1 VVFGVEYV
9 KYVFYIKENAM
20 TFAQKVTRT
29 ELARSTRRVLDNVQ
43 RGRAAVIEKH
53 GQPEAAILDILDY
66 YILRAVTQY
75 QSESME
81 IDLEKGLSR
90 EAVAACQEEKDAYV
104 LVVRYYLAETISL
117 SRAAELL
124 GVPALELR
132 ARFQRLGLPLRTS
145 PKDAEEALEDA
156 DTLAGL

>member
-1 VVFGVEYV
+1 
-9 KYVFYIKENAM
+9 
-20 TFAQKVTRT
+20 
-29 ELARSTRRVLDNVQ
+29 
-43 RGRAAVIEKH
+43 
-53 GQPEAAILDILDY
+53 
-66 YILRAVTQY
+66 
-75 QSESME
+75 
-81 IDLEKGLSR
+81 LSR
-90 EAVAACQEEKDAYV
+90 EAVAACQEEEDAYV